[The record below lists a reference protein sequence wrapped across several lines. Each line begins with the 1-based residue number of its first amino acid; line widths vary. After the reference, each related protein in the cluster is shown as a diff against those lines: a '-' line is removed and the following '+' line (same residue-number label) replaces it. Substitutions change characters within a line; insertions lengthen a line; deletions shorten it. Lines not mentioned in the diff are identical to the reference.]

1 MCKTLRSWLHSAERN
16 CALGVSYLSLH
27 LHAVCPFMA
36 RCAMGQ
42 CSTCPGVVKVYCVR
56 GIIIRVHY
64 VRGVVQY
71 RLHARCTVSYLP
83 GPQVSL
89 TVTGCVLR
97 GIIAFTSRL
106 AAPAVF
112 FSSQEME
119 QRTIWDQIWVMT
131 CFTKG
136 DWGEDGW
143 HHQEFFDTVKK
154 RQSLIRSISALF
166 SRLQYPPR
174 GPLARKQWKTHSI
187 YRKFHQQTNNRT
199 QEYKDYTAACR
210 LQADEHTAYNVTE
223 RWKRQIVQYT

>member
-1 MCKTLRSWLHSAERN
+1 MWKTVSSWLHASL
-16 CALGVSYLSLH
+16 CALGVISFAARPSARPNRVLC
-27 LHAVCPFMA
+27 AVCHILQCVIFIFCAACSA
-36 RCAMGQ
+36 RCGLQAVCVISFTASELNCDGMRAARNNSFHIQ
-42 CSTCPGVVKVYCVR
+42 TCC
-56 GIIIRVHY
+56 
-64 VRGVVQY
+64 
-71 RLHARCTVSYLP
+71 ANS
-83 GPQVSL
+83 
-89 TVTGCVLR
+89 
-97 GIIAFTSRL
+97 
-106 AAPAVF
+106 F

-166 SRLQYPPR
+166 CRLQYPPR

-199 QEYKDYTAACR
+199 HEYKDYKTFQ
-210 LQADEHTAYNVTE
+210 LSTQLSVGY
-223 RWKRQIVQYT
+223 RQTSTLLMMLPNNGSAK